1 MANINTFDQG
11 AQILQNVDV
20 TSMVTG
26 LALGIANAQE
36 QLDNNSVK
44 QITKLAQT
52 QVGGKSLLELGFRPA
67 FYAFERAEISASIS
81 LKMAVQE
88 ELEIDFELE
97 YDSTRKKGYT
107 DEHIQK
113 IENNYK
119 EEKYREFKSSRKYWS
134 TLSNEHTLKVNEMTV
149 TTSNKTGS
157 IDRVDETTSKLSTDA
172 KVERVESEIIDT
184 KDVVAKSSNALS
196 VHNYMG
202 YGMLSMLDY
211 YTEDIGVVKIKNY
224 TTAVDVKIKGTT
236 AANTVKI
243 TGGNLTACLN
253 SITTSTFK
261 MGLKDKD
268 KFTVYFDFSKHHP
281 IDFSYTGGATPKNTD
296 QLKEKLRALALI
308 MKADTDIKVK
318 IVGHTDSVSG
328 DKFNKDLGL
337 KRAKGTANYLK
348 ALGVDAAQITETTSE
363 GEDAAKASIGDNKKD
378 ANYRK
383 AVIEV
388 DTGGNEYIFVEGG
401 DFNFTQA
408 AAEITI
414 ANWSSTNSGILKK
427 HQKLAAA
434 ATKQLDV
441 ESGSDSVSQN
451 VQTLAEVNTQFANSN
466 KFYSQVSGDVV
477 YVLRKDAKIE
487 YTLYSNDTEEL
498 VIEDKSTNTQNTQN
512 SNDTLQIHKVIN
524 SKYFAK
530 SDIQSI
536 KDPKVSAW
544 SGSLDFRYARQ
555 FGMSVEGNASV
566 TASMIS
572 IPAPTEFENY
582 VQSLTGNTNPSS
594 N

>member
-11 AQILQNVDV
+11 AKILQNVDV
-20 TSMVTG
+20 TSMVAG

-81 LKMAVQE
+81 LKMAVKE

-119 EEKYREFKSSRKYWS
+119 EEKYREFKSSRKYWT
-134 TLSNEHTLKVNEMTV
+134 TLSNEHTLKVNETTV
-149 TTSNKTGS
+149 NTSTKTGS
-157 IDRVDETTSKLSTDA
+157 IERVDETASKLSSDS
-172 KVERVESEIIDT
+172 KVERVDSEIIDT
-184 KDVVAKSSNALS
+184 TDVVSTDNTNKIH
-196 VHNYMG
+196 VHNYKG

-211 YTEDIGVVKIKNY
+211 YTEDTGIVKINNY
-224 TTAVDVKIKGTT
+224 SGLSIKLSN
-236 AANTVKI
+236 A
-243 TGGNLTACLN
+243 LTINGSDLN
-253 SITTSTFK
+253 SNLGSITNCVFK
-261 MGLKDKD
+261 MGLKDGD
-268 KFTVYFDFSKHHP
+268 KFDVYFAFSKHHP
-281 IDFSYTGGATPKNTD
+281 IDFAYSQGTAPNNTN
-296 QLKEKLRALALI
+296 QLKEKLKALAFI
-308 MKADTDIKVK
+308 MMKDSDVK
-318 IVGHTDSVSG
+318 IRIVGHTDSVSG
-328 DKFNKDLGL
+328 DNFNKDLGL
-337 KRAKGTANYLK
+337 KRATGVANYLK
-348 ALGVDAAQITETTSE
+348 ALGVNEAQITEIVSE
-363 GEDAAKASIGDNKKD
+363 GEAAAKTAVGDNKKD
-378 ANYRK
+378 ADYRK

-388 DTGGNEYIFVEGG
+388 NTSGNEYIYIEGDKTNVNSHFIQSEADAVITTWAASTTSG
-401 DFNFTQA
+401 LIMSQA
-408 AAEITI
+408 
-414 ANWSSTNSGILKK
+414 
-427 HQKLAAA
+427 KLAAS
-434 ATKQLDV
+434 TNKKLKV
-441 ESGSDSVSQN
+441 ESGSDVTIDQN
-451 VQTLAEVNTQFANSN
+451 VKTLSAINTQFENSN

-477 YVLRKDAKIE
+477 YLLRKDAKIE

-498 VIEDKSTNTQNTQN
+498 VIEDKSTSTQNTQN

-530 SDIQSI
+530 SDVTKI

-582 VQSLTGNTNPSS
+582 VQSLTGNTSS